1 VALAITW
8 QRGVEMAEVKHE
20 RAGDYHSMIRLTV
33 SS

>member
-1 VALAITW
+1 VALAMTW

-20 RAGDYHSMIRLTV
+20 RAGDSMIRLTV